1 MHRSHMVF
9 RMREAER
16 RQFDLEAAIYR
27 GGFDAKR
34 GRICVL
40 GIDPDPDVIR
50 KYRLKGG
57 S

>member
-1 MHRSHMVF
+1 MVS

-16 RQFDLEAAIYR
+16 RQFDLGATIYR